1 MVCPVVIDSLGAKL
15 KLSWPH
21 QAVKTRLAE
30 PIRTR
35 AVSAWLEEVWPRTCG
50 CSNHARLS
58 RERSAGEAPA
68 KRRRSA
74 EETNV
79 PECGL

>member
-35 AVSAWLEEVWPRTCG
+35 AVSAWLEEVWPR
-50 CSNHARLS
+50 
-58 RERSAGEAPA
+58 
-68 KRRRSA
+68 KRSA